1 MLTFPNVS
9 IFSAY
14 SVNEKLLGD
23 QSLSSIAEEFQKQA
37 IALARD
43 STDAKPDVEIL
54 VEPIDWFSGVGH
66 RFLRLGVNHRVAGTE
81 MYTSGKLYGIDISSA
96 AAVVALG
103 VSSGNHILDLCCAP
117 GAKLAMIS
125 DTLAMQEYVEHE
137 ESEQEVDEKA
147 QEPSQSGVLVGSVS
161 GVDISSS
168 RLSACRTVCQKYELA
183 NVRLFLDDACEFNT
197 LAPPPRLSSDEK
209 APSSLNNKSI
219 PPPVFPTDVSQ
230 TLPEEMTTVPQV
242 PKHTRRALR
251 QRHAAVLDKLLFT
264 SDWKLCS
271 VASQLYDRVILDA
284 QCTLDASIRHLLKH
298 NKCGWIDFEGD
309 PTTTVSALQKKMIY
323 NAYRLLAPGGTL
335 VYATCSFCNAQN
347 EDVVQWLLSHEPQT
361 AKVVKIDWPAEFL
374 PFVSPGHIEH
384 TVRFYPKHSG
394 TSGMFIAK
402 MTKLALEETTEIK

>member
-1 MLTFPNVS
+1 M
-9 IFSAY
+9 
-14 SVNEKLLGD
+14 
-23 QSLSSIAEEFQKQA
+23 
-37 IALARD
+37 ARE
-43 STDAKPDVEIL
+43 STGAKSDLEIL
-54 VEPIDWFSGVGH
+54 VEPIEWFSGVGH

-81 MYTSGKLYGIDISSA
+81 MYISGKLYGIDISSA
-96 AAVVALG
+96 AAVVAMG
-103 VSSGNHILDLCCAP
+103 ISSGNHILDLCCAP

-125 DTLAMQEYVEHE
+125 DTLTYLESAEAEEEEKIDKQEA
-137 ESEQEVDEKA
+137 EKTTF
-147 QEPSQSGVLVGSVS
+147 VGSVS

-168 RLSACRTVCQKYELA
+168 RLSACRTVCQKYELG
-183 NVRLFLDDACEFNT
+183 NVRLFLDDACEFNS
-197 LAPPPRLSSDEK
+197 LAPPPRLASATEK
-209 APSSLNNKSI
+209 APSPLNNKSI
-219 PPPVFPTDVSQ
+219 PPPVFPADVTS

-242 PKHTRRALR
+242 PKHTRRALSK
-251 QRHAAVLDKLLFT
+251 RHAAVLDKLLFT

-309 PTTTVSALQKKMIY
+309 PTTTVSMLQKKMIF

-347 EDVVQWLLSHEPQT
+347 EEVVEWLLSHEPET
-361 AKVVKIDWPAEFL
+361 ARVTEINWPAEFL
-374 PFVSPGHIEH
+374 PCVSPGHIEH

-402 MTKLALEETTEIK
+402 ITKLAIEKGE